1 MLNVLLPVDGSECS
15 IRATEKLVEMLGRCN
30 SPPQID
36 LLAVHLPVPRFPNMS
51 LVISD
56 EMIQRYYDEE
66 CGRIL
71 APSRAVL
78 DAAGAKY
85 AVHRRIGPIAEN
97 IVEQA
102 KQAQSDLI
110 CMGTRGMTP
119 LANMVLGSVANRVLH
134 LARIPVLLVH

>member
-1 MLNVLLPVDGSECS
+1 
-15 IRATEKLVEMLGRCN
+15 
-30 SPPQID
+30 
-36 LLAVHLPVPRFPNMS
+36 MS

-134 LARIPVLLVH
+134 LARIPVLLGRVNTNDHVCEILRGWKSPKRSTA